1 MRGLGLAVAAALLVA
16 GCASTPHHTAPPP
29 PPVKHVPKPPA
40 PPPPPPP
47 PKTAVDLGVVSGPPV
62 SSLDITPDNAA
73 SALGAF
79 RTSCKV
85 LLRRRDGSGLTR
97 GEDWRPACDAAA
109 AADVNAATFFPLWF
123 ETAIVGPGSTFDT
136 GYYEPEIEGSRTHD
150 EGYDWPIYKRPPDL
164 VEVDGGT
171 VGGTPGTKKRG
182 RMQDGAFVPYYD
194 RAEID
199 NGALANQGLE
209 LAWAKDPYEAFF
221 LEIQGSGRILLPD
234 GSVMRVGYDGQN
246 GRDYTGIGSL
256 MRQRGLI
263 GQGTPFDTSMQGMMA
278 WMRAYPDQARSI
290 LEENKS
296 YVFFREINGPGPI
309 GALGVP
315 VVGHVSVAAD
325 PLFVPLGA
333 PVWLTVDRPEVSGLW
348 VAQDTGGAIKGA
360 NRFDTFW
367 GAGILA
373 RITAGGMSARGQAL
387 ILLPRGTIARLR
399 GAPVVAAAP
408 TAAPSPIVPVTAAP
422 VVSAPS
428 VSATPPVASSGRPTP
443 RS

>member
-1 MRGLGLAVAAALLVA
+1 MRGGLLLAAALLVA
-16 GCASTPHHTAPPP
+16 GCASTPHRPVAPP
-29 PPVKHVPKPPA
+29 PPVKHVPKPPPA

-47 PKTAVDLGVVSGPPV
+47 RTAVELGVVAGPPV
-62 SSLDITPDNAA
+62 SSLDITSENAA
-73 SALGAF
+73 NALGAF
-79 RTSCKV
+79 RTSCKA

-97 GEDWRPACDAAA
+97 NDDWRPACDAAA
-109 AADVNAATFFPLWF
+109 APGANPATFFPLWF
-123 ETAIVGPGSTFDT
+123 ETAVVGPGTTFDT

-150 EGYDWPIYKRPPDL
+150 PGYDWPLYRRPPDL

-171 VGGTPGTKKRG
+171 VGGTPGTKRRG
-182 RMQDGAFVPYYD
+182 RMQDGSFVPYYE

-199 NGALANQGLE
+199 KGALANQGLE
-209 LAWAKDPYEAFF
+209 LAWVKDPYEAFF
-221 LEIQGSGRILLPD
+221 LEIQGSGRLILPD
-234 GSVMRVGYDGQN
+234 GSIMRVGYDGQN

-278 WMRAYPDQARSI
+278 WMRAYPDQARPV

-296 YVFFREINGPGPI
+296 YVFFREIVGPGPI

-325 PLFVPLGA
+325 PNFVPLGA
-333 PVWLTVDRPEVSGLW
+333 PVWLKVDRAEVTGLW

-367 GAGILA
+367 GSGILA
-373 RITAGGMSARGQAL
+373 RLTAGGMSARGQAL
-387 ILLPRGTIARLR
+387 ILVPRGTIDRLR
-399 GAPVVAAAP
+399 GAPTVTPTPSAP
-408 TAAPSPIVPVTAAP
+408 AP
-422 VVSAPS
+422 VVSAPAPAP
-428 VSATPPVASSGRPTP
+428 VLPYAVPPPVTTSGGPPSRP
-443 RS
+443 